1 MSTLVIRLFNNR
13 SNFKDVVLA
22 LQAKP
27 NTYPRV
33 VYHNEPIA
41 VDEMEEFLN
50 EAIRVQYDCI
60 SKFSVNAPWKELFIH
75 IVDSENLDKFELD
88 TGDVKFVLCTSE
100 LNLMKDLTELTI
112 IGDGEIFGSV
122 DGLELTK
129 LTKLNLTLYNDSFLT
144 YTLDFIGKIKDLQ
157 ELCLSQEVLMSDIE
171 PLKKC
176 KHIKKLTLIGN
187 FYGDAVIFNCMKDLE
202 YLRLG
207 SWKEWIDFSLL
218 NLRKLKELSLQ
229 YIKVIHIEDIA
240 SFTNLTSLELYGDLH
255 TNVGL
260 HMFSGITEL
269 EYLSVMANDTYG
281 TLDSLGKL
289 TKLKKLCISG
299 PKVFGR
305 LTDISLLGGLEKLNL
320 RSTRVR
326 GTLSDLSCFFHL
338 TELVLYS
345 TMVSGDLM
353 PFEMSAFMNLE
364 HLDLSK
370 SLVYGDIE
378 CFRNLE
384 HLRYLLLSNTGVA
397 GQIEKLSGLKDLEFC
412 KLNDTYVNGSIEDLT
427 DLPKMKKLYVS
438 NTDICGQA
446 SALNDNIPSL
456 ERLDY
461 HHSLI
466 KGSWNKAKV
475 VEVGQEYID
484 KLKEEYETKIADL
497 EKQLKEAKAAQ

>member
-187 FYGDAVIFNCMKDLE
+187 FYGDAVIFK
-202 YLRLG
+202 
-207 SWKEWIDFSLL
+207 I
-218 NLRKLKELSLQ
+218 Q
-229 YIKVIHIEDIA
+229 I
-240 SFTNLTSLELYGDLH
+240 
-255 TNVGL
+255 
-260 HMFSGITEL
+260 
-269 EYLSVMANDTYG
+269 
-281 TLDSLGKL
+281 
-289 TKLKKLCISG
+289 
-299 PKVFGR
+299 GR
-305 LTDISLLGGLEKLNL
+305 AH
-320 RSTRVR
+320 V
-326 GTLSDLSCFFHL
+326 
-338 TELVLYS
+338 
-345 TMVSGDLM
+345 
-353 PFEMSAFMNLE
+353 
-364 HLDLSK
+364 
-370 SLVYGDIE
+370 
-378 CFRNLE
+378 
-384 HLRYLLLSNTGVA
+384 
-397 GQIEKLSGLKDLEFC
+397 
-412 KLNDTYVNGSIEDLT
+412 
-427 DLPKMKKLYVS
+427 
-438 NTDICGQA
+438 
-446 SALNDNIPSL
+446 
-456 ERLDY
+456 
-461 HHSLI
+461 
-466 KGSWNKAKV
+466 
-475 VEVGQEYID
+475 
-484 KLKEEYETKIADL
+484 
-497 EKQLKEAKAAQ
+497 